1 MASALTSSSSPRPRS
16 IADLDRKLVLV
27 GAVLKAQGHDPVADV
42 RGPGG
47 AGAGAGGGRG
57 SGIARPRRQ
66 READED
72 EDDDDVADGADS
84 GSGSGSGGGGGGDSE
99 AGGGEGR
106 RSHHKRKAVGDG
118 ALGGGGGGG
127 GYGSGSG
134 RKAPRLTTSV
144 GGGGA
149 GGGIPASGPVA
160 QSPLDVAIDPDEP
173 TYCTCQQVS
182 FGEMI
187 ACDNDACPIEW
198 FHQSCVG
205 FKSYEKLSTSLWYC
219 PLCRGK

>member
-66 READED
+66 RVADVD

-84 GSGSGSGGGGGGDSE
+84 GSGSGSGGGGGG
-99 AGGGEGR
+99 GGSYG
-106 RSHHKRKAVGDG
+106 S
-118 ALGGGGGGG
+118 
-127 GYGSGSG
+127 GSGSG